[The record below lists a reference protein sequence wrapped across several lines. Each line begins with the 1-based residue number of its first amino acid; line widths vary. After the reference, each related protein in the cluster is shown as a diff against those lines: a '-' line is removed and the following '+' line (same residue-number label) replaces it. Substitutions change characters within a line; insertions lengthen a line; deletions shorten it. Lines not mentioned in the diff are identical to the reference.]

1 MKKLVLL
8 ACAAFALS
16 ASAQTE
22 QKALLESKSYDNW
35 YIGVN
40 GGLSTKTSHN
50 KWLKNLNT
58 NAGLR
63 VGRWFTPAFGFEI
76 ESNAYF
82 DDKPLS
88 GNGTVVKYGTVDL
101 GATINLS
108 NWWFGY
114 NGEPRFFEV
123 IAIPALGMGHVFGNE
138 DKVSQ
143 SLNDFTGKIA
153 LDFAFNVDKKKS
165 LQIYLE
171 PAILYSIYGNTST
184 STDFGLDINR
194 SHFQLNV
201 GLVYKFKNT
210 NGTHNFKY
218 ADPSYVTDDGEIDR
232 LNGRIAELM
241 AENEQLKSTKQK
253 EVAPRI
259 IEKTK
264 KIVDPVVTFKQ
275 GSSDIEKLQYANI
288 EKVASYLKN
297 NDNAKIQIT
306 GYASTEG
313 SAKLNQQLSEA
324 RAESVKHA
332 LIKKYGISP
341 DRIEISGKGA
351 TDAQS
356 SETAYNRIAVMT
368 VTE

>member
-1 MKKLVLL
+1 MKKLILL
-8 ACAAFALS
+8 ACAAFTLN
-16 ASAQTE
+16 ASAQNE

-40 GGLSTKTSHN
+40 GGVSTKTTHN
-50 KWLKNLNT
+50 KWLKNLNP

-63 VGRWFTPAFGFEI
+63 VGRWFTPAFGLEI
-76 ESNAYF
+76 ESNTYF
-82 DDKPLS
+82 DNQPLAS
-88 GNGTVVKYGTVDL
+88 NGTVVKYGTVDL

-114 NGEPRFFEV
+114 NGEPRLFEV
-123 IAIPALGMGHVFGNE
+123 IAVPAVGMGHIFGKE
-138 DKVSQ
+138 SKVKQ
-143 SLNDFTGKIA
+143 NLNDFTGKLA
-153 LDFAFNVDKKKS
+153 LDFAFNVDKKKCV
-165 LQIYLE
+165 QIYLE
-171 PAILYSIYGNTST
+171 PAMLYSIYGNTT
-184 STDFGLDINR
+184 ASTDFGLDINR

-201 GLVYKFKNT
+201 GFIYKFKNT

-218 ADPSYVTDDGEIDR
+218 ADPTYITDDSEVNR

-241 AENEQLKSTKQK
+241 AENERLKNIKTK

-288 EKVASYLKN
+288 EKVAQYLKK
-297 NDNAKIQIT
+297 NDNATVKIT

-313 SAKLNQQLSEA
+313 SKDLNQKLSEA

-332 LIKKYGISP
+332 LISKYGISAG
-341 DRIEISGKGA
+341 RIEICGEGA
-351 TDAQS
+351 TDSQS
-356 SETAYNRIAVMT
+356 SEAAYNRIAVMK